1 MPLPAKTV
9 PAPDLSG
16 KLAVVTGSNSGLGLG
31 LATRLSAA
39 GADVIMAIRNR
50 AKGEAAV
57 EQIRET
63 VPDAKLTIKQLDLS
77 SLASVKA
84 LGDELNAEG
93 RPIDILVNN
102 AGVMTPPER
111 DTTSDGFELQFGA
124 NHLGHFALT
133 GHLLPLLRAAGSS
146 RVASLSSIA
155 ARTGRMNFDDLQ
167 FEKSYAAMQ
176 AYGQSKLSNLIFAR
190 ELARRSQEAG
200 WGVTSTAAHPGLT
213 KTNLQISGPSHGR
226 AKPSTMERFY
236 KFSWRF
242 MPFMWQEIDE
252 GILPAL
258 YAATSPDAKNGG
270 FYGPRGFME
279 LAGGG
284 VAEANTP
291 AHAENEADGRRLWEI
306 SEQLTTV
313 TYPA

>member
-1 MPLPAKTV
+1 MDLTVTV
-9 PAPDLSG
+9 PDLTG

-31 LATRLSAA
+31 LATRLAAA
-39 GADVIMAIRNR
+39 GADVVMAIRNHT
-50 AKGEAAV
+50 KGEAAV
-57 EQIRET
+57 EQIRAT
-63 VPDAKLTIKQLDLS
+63 VPDAKLTIKTLDLS
-77 SLASVKA
+77 SLASVAA

-93 RPIDILVNN
+93 RPIDILINN
-102 AGVMTPPER
+102 AGVMQPPER

-133 GHLLPLLRAAGSS
+133 GHVLPLLRAAAGS
-146 RVASLSSIA
+146 RVVSLSSIA
-155 ARTGRMNFDDLQ
+155 ARTGRMHFDDLQ
-167 FEKSYAAMQ
+167 FEKSYAPTQ

-190 ELARRSQEAG
+190 ELARRSREGG

-226 AKPSTMERFY
+226 AKPSAMARFY

-258 YAATSPDAKNGG
+258 YAATSPQAQNGA
-270 FYGPRGFME
+270 FYGPRGFMG

-284 VAEANTP
+284 VIEANP
-291 AHAENEADGRRLWEI
+291 PRHAKNDADGRRLWEV
-306 SEQLTTV
+306 SERLTGV

>member
-1 MPLPAKTV
+1 VARNDHGVTV
-9 PAPDLSG
+9 PDLSG
-16 KLAVVTGSNSGLGLG
+16 KLAVVTGANSGLGLG
-31 LATRLSAA
+31 LTTRLSAS

-50 AKGEAAV
+50 AKGEAAAD
-57 EQIRET
+57 QIRAT
-63 VPDAKLTIKQLDLS
+63 VPNAKLTIKNLDLS

-84 LGDELNAEG
+84 LGDELIAEG
-93 RPIDILVNN
+93 RPIDILINN

-111 DTTSDGFELQFGA
+111 DTTADGFELQFGA

-133 GHLLPLLRAAGSS
+133 GKVLDLLRAAEAP
-146 RVASLSSIA
+146 RVVSLSSIA
-155 ARTGRMNFDDLQ
+155 ARTGRMHFDDLQ
-167 FEKSYAAMQ
+167 FEKSYAPMQ

-190 ELARRSQEAG
+190 ELARRSREGA

-213 KTNLQISGPSHGR
+213 KTNLQISGPSQGR
-226 AKPSTMERFY
+226 AKPSGMERFY

-242 MPFMWQEIDE
+242 LPFMWQEVDE

-258 YAATSPDAKNGG
+258 YAATSPDAQNGG

-284 VAEANTP
+284 VTEANTP
-291 AHAENEADGRRLWEI
+291 SHASNEADARRLWEI
-306 SEQLTTV
+306 SEQLTGV